1 MWKYYIDELS
11 DYKNNNNNPKR
22 NLFNSEIFKYM
33 TSITGSTYNVD
44 ARITNAEGNE
54 ISNPAY
60 DLNKSGTTEVE
71 IVISFI

>member
-11 DYKNNNNNPKR
+11 GYKNNNNNPKR
-22 NLFNSEIFKYM
+22 NLFNSETFKYM

-54 ISNPAY
+54 INNPAD

-71 IVISFI
+71 IAVSFI

>member
-1 MWKYYIDELS
+1 
-11 DYKNNNNNPKR
+11 
-22 NLFNSEIFKYM
+22 M

-54 ISNPAY
+54 INNPAD

-71 IVISFI
+71 IAVSFI